1 MYFIQEMKDEEATQ
15 KSNSEPEP
23 TQPTEANEP
32 GQLEHDQEEEPAPPK
47 EHEPE
52 LAADGADE
60 ASKAVDVEE
69 SAAADSAAL
78 ATSPRP
84 ENAVRPIR
92 RERQLSNDTFEL
104 IE

>member
-52 LAADGADE
+52 LAADE
-60 ASKAVDVEE
+60 ASTAVDVEE
-69 SAAADSAAL
+69 SSAADSAAL
-78 ATSPRP
+78 ATSTRP
-84 ENAVRPIR
+84 ENVVRPIR